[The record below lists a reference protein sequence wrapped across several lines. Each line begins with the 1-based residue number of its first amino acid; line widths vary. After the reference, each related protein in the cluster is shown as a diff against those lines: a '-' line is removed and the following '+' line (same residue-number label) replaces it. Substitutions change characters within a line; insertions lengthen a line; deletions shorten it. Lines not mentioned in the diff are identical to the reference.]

1 MVIRATSAS
10 ALAIVLAGTGPAAF
24 ARDAAAAQPDAA
36 QESVQTVGL
45 NDIVVTAQKRS
56 ESINDVPISIT
67 AVGAEELAA
76 RGIHDA
82 AALQKVVPGFVVSNT
97 YFGSPVYYLRG
108 VGFYDTA
115 IAARPSVAL
124 YADEA
129 PIAFPIMGKGT
140 TLDLERVEVLK
151 GPQGTLFG
159 SNATGG
165 AINFVAAKPT
175 RDFAGG
181 GSLSFGRFNN
191 LVVDG
196 FLSGPLS
203 ETVGARVAIQY
214 ERMDDWQKGYTTNR
228 TNGSK
233 DILSGRGTLEARPGE
248 RLTLRLTASG
258 TIDRSDT
265 IAPQLVGKDLTL
277 TQISP
282 DYIAYPLV
290 PAGSIRAADVST
302 DFPDGRSTQR
312 DDWAWQFALRADY
325 EATDD
330 LTLTSLTSIARA
342 GQDHG
347 YEADGTT
354 LAVTNLGI
362 QGTVRTIFQEFRA
375 AGSSG
380 GFNYLVGANYQ
391 NDKSSEL
398 VTFLLPVGRSG
409 RVFLPLLG
417 LPAIDLVPEIAD
429 QKTNS
434 WAVYASGDI
443 ELGSAFTLRGGIR
456 YTETKTDFAGCA
468 QAGGNLQY
476 AAGITRILGTRALA
490 SGECATF
497 TQESDG
503 SYTPQL
509 VVNNLKE
516 DNVSWR
522 VGLDYKPTNRTLL
535 YASVSKGYKAGAFSN
550 ISAVFATQYVPVP
563 QESLTAYE
571 IGVKSDLVPD
581 ILHLNAAAFYYDYT
595 HKQLMGTMQVPV
607 FNRLNTLVSVPKSR
621 VQGFE
626 ADVQLQPFDGF
637 RLRAAATYTDTKV
650 KGSFQS
656 FTSFGEAVDFRNTEF
671 PNTPKWQANGGA
683 GYRWGVA
690 SSLAAFADLSFVY
703 RGKSDADFVKD
714 PRLFVPGYTLIDGQ
728 VGVES
733 KDGSWRFQI
742 WGRNLTNKLNYT
754 TVIVRQE
761 AIVRTVGMPR
771 TFGATVGYKF

>member
-1 MVIRATSAS
+1 V
-10 ALAIVLAGTGPAAF
+10 LAIVLAGTGPAAF
-24 ARDAAAAQPDAA
+24 AQDGA
-36 QESVQTVGL
+36 QTVGL

-67 AVGAEELAA
+67 AVGGDELAS
-76 RGIHDA
+76 RGINDA

-175 RDFAGG
+175 RDVSGG

-191 LVVDG
+191 LVIDG

-203 ETVGARVAIQY
+203 EAVGARIAVQY
-214 ERMDDWQKGYTTNR
+214 ETMDDWQKGYTTNR

-265 IAPQLVGKDLTL
+265 IVPQLVAKDLTL

-282 DYIAYPLV
+282 NFIAYPFA

-302 DFPDGRSTQR
+302 DFPDGRSTKR
-312 DDWAWQFALRADY
+312 DDWAWQLALRADY

-330 LTLTSLTSIARA
+330 LTLTSLTSLARA

-347 YEADGTT
+347 YDADGTT

-362 QGTVRTIFQEFRA
+362 HGVVRTIFQEFRA
-375 AGSSG
+375 AGSAG

-398 VTFLLPVGRSG
+398 VTFLLPEGRSG

-429 QKTNS
+429 QKTES
-434 WAVYASGDI
+434 WAVYVSGDI

-456 YTETKTDFAGCA
+456 YTETKTNFAGCA

-476 AAGITRILGTRALA
+476 AAGITRVLGTRSLA

-497 TQESDG
+497 TQAADG

-509 VVNNLKE
+509 VVDQLKE
-516 DNVSWR
+516 DNISWR
-522 VGLDYKPTNRTLL
+522 VGLDYKPTNHTLL

-550 ISAVFATQYVPVP
+550 ISAVFATQYTPVP

-581 ILHLNAAAFYYDYT
+581 VLHVNAAVFYYDYA
-595 HKQLMGTMQVPV
+595 HKQLMGTVPAPV
-607 FNRLNTLVSVPKSR
+607 FGKLTALVSVPKSR

-637 RLRAAATYTDTKV
+637 RLRAASTYTDTKV
-650 KGSFQS
+650 RGSFDS
-656 FTSFGEAVDFRNTEF
+656 FTPFGVPVDFKDTEF

-683 GYRWGVA
+683 EYRWGVG
-690 SSLAAFADLSFVY
+690 SNLAAFVDLSLVY
-703 RGKSDADFVKD
+703 RGKSYADFVKD
-714 PRLFVPGYTLIDGQ
+714 SRLFVPDYTLVDGRI
-728 VGVES
+728 GVES
-733 KDGSWRFQI
+733 EDGTWRFQL

-754 TVIVRQE
+754 TVVVRQE
-761 AIVRTVGMPR
+761 AIVRTVGLPR
-771 TFGATVGYKF
+771 TFGVSVGYKF